1 MIQTLP
7 QIPEGVNVVFAQKRK
22 KISGG
27 MQGLCKGL
35 FWEKNFP
42 SILPIDRTATG
53 LGQAFWCK
61 KRAS

>member
-7 QIPEGVNVVFAQKRK
+7 ENPAGVNVDFVQKRK

-27 MQGLCKGL
+27 LQGLCKRL
-35 FWEKNFP
+35 FLGKNFP